1 MKDSMANMSFY
12 GTNNKKKINH
22 VKELKRLKPAIK
34 NFRGN
39 YFAPEFV
46 VVVFFEKSLY
56 KLTAVRC

>member
-1 MKDSMANMSFY
+1 MEQ
-12 GTNNKKKINH
+12 TIKKISNH

-34 NFRGN
+34 SFRGN